1 MNLDLLLKELSI
13 MRPIEYKL
21 KRIYEQNPERNLDIP
36 NSKKS
41 LADIFETLA
50 SGSDSDLME
59 KLAQQTLNEDDF
71 FQKGADIAL
80 YRHLR
85 YLPTYWHSHSFIE
98 IICVFSGTCIN
109 YICDQE
115 ILLQAGD
122 IFIIAPGTLHSISS
136 FSDGSVIINIEI
148 RTSTF
153 ETAFFGVLKEN
164 DILSDFFTHSL
175 YHSPKHPYIFFR
187 TNMDRELF
195 DYVLYAY
202 AEFRANHLYKYRMIN
217 NVIAAFFII
226 LLRNHGTEVIIPSFT
241 PSEGSEN
248 VVYLLKYIETNF
260 NTITLSELAAFFN
273 YSERQLQRILK
284 KSTGLS
290 FRDIIQ
296 KLKMNQAAA
305 LLRNPDLPIS
315 YIAEKLGYASVNNFR
330 QIFKKYYEL
339 SPQEYREQDGASL
352 VSGGASCGKCSL

>member
-1 MNLDLLLKELSI
+1 MNLDILLKELST

-21 KRIYEQNPERNLDIP
+21 KRIYELNPERNLNTP
-36 NSKKS
+36 NSKKE
-41 LADIFETLA
+41 LTDIFEKL
-50 SGSDSDLME
+50 SSDSESSLMK
-59 KLAQQTLNEDDF
+59 KLSQQTLSEDDF
-71 FQKGADIAL
+71 FNKEADIAL

-98 IICVFSGTCIN
+98 IICVFSGTCTN

-115 ILLQAGD
+115 IQLQAGD
-122 IFIIAPGTLHSISS
+122 IFIIAPGTLHSISA
-136 FSDGSVIINIEI
+136 FSDDSVIINIEI

-153 ETAFFGVLKEN
+153 ETAFFGVLNEN

-187 TNMDRELF
+187 TDMDHELF

-202 AEFRANHLYKYRMIN
+202 AEFKANHLYKYRMIN

-226 LLRNHGTEVIIPSFT
+226 LLRNHGTEVIVPSFT
-241 PSEGSEN
+241 SSERSED
-248 VVYLLKYIETNF
+248 VVFLLKYIVTNF
-260 NTITLSELAAFFN
+260 NTITLSELASFFN

-284 KSTGLS
+284 KSTGLN

-296 KLKMNQAAA
+296 KLKMNQAAE
-305 LLRNPDLPIS
+305 LLQNPNLPIS
-315 YIAEKLGYASVNNFR
+315 SIAEKLGYSSVNNFR
-330 QIFKKYYEL
+330 QVFKKYYEL
-339 SPQEYREQDGASL
+339 SPQEYREQEL
-352 VSGGASCGKCSL
+352 